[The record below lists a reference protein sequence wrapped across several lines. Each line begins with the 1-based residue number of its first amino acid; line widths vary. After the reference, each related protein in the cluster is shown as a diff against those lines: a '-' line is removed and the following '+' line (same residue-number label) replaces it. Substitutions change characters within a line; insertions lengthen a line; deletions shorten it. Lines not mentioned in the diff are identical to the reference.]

1 MEFTNFLDLALRYG
15 IWCACFLAL
24 ALYTLKHYEK
34 LVKETKEDSK
44 QREKQLRKENDDREI
59 RYINTINNLT
69 DKVYNKI
76 DVIDEKVDKIQE
88 KIDRMEE

>member
-1 MEFTNFLDLALRYG
+1 MEFTNFIDFASKVG
-15 IWCACFLAL
+15 IWCACFLIL
-24 ALYTLKHYEK
+24 AVYTLKHYEK

-44 QREKQLRKENDDREI
+44 QREDQLRKENDDREI

-69 DKVYNKI
+69 NKVYNQI
-76 DVIDEKVDKIQE
+76 NVIDEKVDKIQE

>member
-1 MEFTNFLDLALRYG
+1 MEFTNFLDLSLRYG

-44 QREKQLRKENDDREI
+44 QREEQLRKENDDREI